1 MKKYLYIPL
10 CTVLLTLCACMD
22 NHDEPNTDEVL
33 VTSATSVGDVNT
45 TIGELKAKYCKN
57 SSGADFTRNNSN
69 FFTKIEEDVV
79 ITGVVAANDISGNL
93 YQTILL
99 RNIETDGTDQSIILG
114 IKTSGLYNYFP
125 LGQRIKVNL
134 KNLYVGCYSKVPKIG
149 EPYYTSYGN
158 LNLGAMLF
166 DRCATNIEL
175 VGKPNASA
183 PELTPVVP
191 TDSWLRS
198 SSNKTYLNTPMLA
211 SVSGTI
217 VEMSA
222 GKRAVAD
229 SVYAYEPLY
238 EIVDGK
244 RVEVA
249 RNNTAGKTIYK
260 IFAPYDLHDNGYGV
274 DRTIQLA
281 SNSTKVALRTST
293 QNDVAFALMPDD
305 SRTYTGIV
313 TYYDTW
319 QVQLRDLNDI
329 SPALSY

>member
-198 SSNKTYLNTPMLA
+198 SSNKDLSEHADARKRERHHRRNVRRQTRRRRQRLCLRAPLRNRRWQARGSRSQQHSRQDHLQKSSPPTTSTTTATASIAPSSWPPTPPRW
-211 SVSGTI
+211 T
-217 VEMSA
+217 
-222 GKRAVAD
+222 
-229 SVYAYEPLY
+229 
-238 EIVDGK
+238 
-244 RVEVA
+244 
-249 RNNTAGKTIYK
+249 
-260 IFAPYDLHDNGYGV
+260 
-274 DRTIQLA
+274 
-281 SNSTKVALRTST
+281 LRTST
-293 QNDVAFALMPDD
+293 QK
-305 SRTYTGIV
+305 RRR
-313 TYYDTW
+313 
-319 QVQLRDLNDI
+319 LR
-329 SPALSY
+329 AYAR